1 MSRSKKSRKPGRLN
15 PVKAD
20 KKAIVEEKPSRVRKT
35 SGNKAGTRQT
45 IAFQKEE
52 VAVDDK
58 DRDPRIGSKT
68 PIDLGVKSA
77 PVKAV
82 SKKVKDTR
90 PAVAPITVI
99 DDSELWEQELLAIE
113 SNEQLQ
119 SIASRSD
126 DGEPV
131 TEEEAELLA
140 SSLARYQQLIT
151 KLGLEDDE
159 EETDEDDDDLSEDDL
174 LNKLDGND
182 FSEFET

>member
-20 KKAIVEEKPSRVRKT
+20 KKAVVEPKPSRVRKT

-45 IAFQKEE
+45 IANQKVE
-52 VAVDDK
+52 VVVDDK

-68 PIDLGVKSA
+68 PIDLGVKTA
-77 PVKAV
+77 PVKVAR
-82 SKKVKDTR
+82 KKVKDTR

-119 SIASRSD
+119 LIASRSD
-126 DGEPV
+126 DGESV

-140 SSLARYQQLIT
+140 TSLARYQQLIA
-151 KLGLEDDE
+151 KLGLEGDDE
-159 EETDEDDDDLSEDDL
+159 ETEQVDEDLSEEDM
-174 LNKLDGND
+174 LNKLDDSD
-182 FSEFET
+182 FSDFK